1 MTGHGSSLSAARGS
15 EQMMRIV
22 SLNVGL
28 PRTLLWKGREI
39 TTGIFKE
46 PAKGPVMLRQLN
58 LDGDRQADLTVHG
71 GPVKA
76 VYAYPSEHYD
86 FWRKELPEA
95 ELPWGMF
102 GENLTTEGLSENGVC
117 AGDHFRIGGAV
128 VMATQPRIPCYKLTL
143 KFGRDDIIERF
154 LRSGRS
160 GFYLSV
166 LEEGLVTA
174 GDTIERIHRDEG
186 GVTVADLN
194 RLHANGKEDIS
205 LMRRAVRVKGLSEGW
220 RNRFLK
226 QLATFDGSRCGTNR
240 KNHTEI

>member
-1 MTGHGSSLSAARGS
+1 
-15 EQMMRIV
+15 MRIV
-22 SLNVGL
+22 SLNAGL
-28 PRTLLWKGREI
+28 PRTLLWKGREV

-46 PAKGPVMLRQLN
+46 AVKGPVMLRRLN

-71 GPVKA
+71 GPTKA

-102 GENLTTEGLSENGVC
+102 GENLTTEGLSESGVC
-117 AGDHFRIGGAV
+117 AGERFRIGGAV
-128 VMATQPRIPCYKLTL
+128 VMATQPRIPCYKLAL

-154 LRSGRS
+154 LMSGRS

-174 GDTIERIHRDEG
+174 GDTIERIHRDENG
-186 GVTVADLN
+186 GTVADLN
-194 RLHANGKEDIS
+194 RLHANGREDIP
-205 LMRRAVRVKGLSEGW
+205 LMRRAVRVEGLSGGW

-226 QLATFDGSRCGTNR
+226 QLASFDESPEARTR
-240 KNHTEI
+240 RTPRRSSVLSQKFDA

>member
-1 MTGHGSSLSAARGS
+1 MVK
-15 EQMMRIV
+15 IV

-28 PRTLLWKGREI
+28 PRTLLWKGRAV
-39 TTGIFKE
+39 TTGIFKA
-46 PAKGPVMLRQLN
+46 PVKGPVMLRRLN
-58 LDGDRQADLTVHG
+58 LDGDRQGDLIVHG

-102 GENLTTEGLSENGVC
+102 GENLTTEGLSESGVC

-128 VMATQPRIPCYKLTL
+128 VMATQPRIPCYNLAL

-154 LRSGRS
+154 LMSGRS

-174 GDTIERIHRDEG
+174 GDTIERIQRDEN

-194 RLHANGKEDIS
+194 RLHANGKEDVL

-220 RNRFLK
+220 RNSFLK
-226 QLATFDGSRCGTNR
+226 QLASFDESC
-240 KNHTEI
+240 